1 MAYSKSF
8 ANGKPIDYQ
17 AWAEN
22 QIAKRT
28 RAALEARDAA
38 FAERHAETPLP
49 QLARYLKRCAETLKH
64 SPSPSEVDGGDFIE
78 KRFGSW
84 EAAMLAARLSPPT
97 SMRKLSATAR
107 YKQEKAIQEP
117 LYREERKKKWAL
129 KCERKEQAK
138 REKKAKKHAER
149 AAQAQWEAKK
159 KAKAEA
165 VALADSITETVAE
178 AGLMATAVN
187 NDVGPDAELTAVCA
201 ETSPCQAE
209 TV

>member
-8 ANGKPIDYQ
+8 ANGKPIDHQ

-38 FAERHAETPLP
+38 FAERHAETPLL
-49 QLARYLKRCAETLKH
+49 QLAQYLRRCADTLKH
-64 SPSPSEVDGGDFIE
+64 SPSPNEVDGGDFIE
-78 KRFGSW
+78 QRFGSW
-84 EAAMLAARLSPPT
+84 EAAMWKARLSPPT
-97 SMRKLSATAR
+97 SMRKLKDTAR

-138 REKKAKKHAER
+138 REKRPRSTRKEPHRQSGKPRKKQGLKLWLWQTPLLR
-149 AAQAQWEAKK
+149 LWQKQ
-159 KAKAEA
+159 
-165 VALADSITETVAE
+165 DSWQ
-178 AGLMATAVN
+178 L
-187 NDVGPDAELTAVCA
+187 L
-201 ETSPCQAE
+201 
-209 TV
+209 

>member
-78 KRFGSW
+78 QRFGSW
-84 EAAMLAARLSPPT
+84 EAAMWEAKLSPPT

-138 REKKAKKHAER
+138 REKKTKKHAEI
-149 AAQAQWEAKK
+149 AAQAEWEAKE
-159 KAKAEA
+159 KAKTEA